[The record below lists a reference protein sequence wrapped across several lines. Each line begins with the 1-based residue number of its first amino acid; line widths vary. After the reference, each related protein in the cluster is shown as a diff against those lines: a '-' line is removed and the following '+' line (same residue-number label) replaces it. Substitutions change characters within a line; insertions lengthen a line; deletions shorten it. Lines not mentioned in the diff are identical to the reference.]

1 MNHSIVLKSFGL
13 AGLASVIALSHA
25 PSALA
30 STITY
35 SLTANDQSGTMC
47 TTGCPG
53 APYGTVAVSTV
64 QTNEVLVSLSLNPG
78 EVFSLPGGNGAGMPL
93 LFDLSGNPT
102 VTVSNLSTLTP
113 GVSGK
118 PVGTLALHQSSSGIM
133 ADGTGSWN
141 YDISCTT
148 CGTGT
153 SGQYTGVISFDLT
166 ATGLTPASFA
176 KNTKGLFFGTD
187 IGIPNGSGGY
197 TTGDVA
203 ATAGTPVPLPAAAWL
218 LCSAVGGLGAFA
230 RRKRHA

>member
-1 MNHSIVLKSFGL
+1 MDHSIFLRSLVF
-13 AGLASVIALSHA
+13 AGVASIIALSHA

-35 SLTANDQSGTMC
+35 SLTADDQSGTMC
-47 TTGCPG
+47 MTGCPG
-53 APYGTVAVSTV
+53 APYGTVTVSTV
-64 QTNEVLVSLSLNPG
+64 QTNEVLVSLSLNSG

-93 LFDLSGNPT
+93 LFDLSGNPR

-118 PVGTLALHQSSSGIM
+118 PVGTLTLNQSPSGIM
-133 ADGTGSWN
+133 ADGTGTWN

-148 CGTGT
+148 CSTGT
-153 SGQYTGVISFDLT
+153 SGQYTGVVSFDLT

-176 KNTKGLFFGTD
+176 KNAKGLFFATD
-187 IGIPNGSGGY
+187 IGIPNGSGSY

-203 ATAGTPVPLPAAAWL
+203 ATAGTAVPLPAAAWL
-218 LCSAVGGLGAFA
+218 LLSGVGALGAFA
-230 RRKRHA
+230 RRKRPD